1 MEGGHWFMSKTVDE
15 RVVEMDFDN
24 QKFEKNVQ
32 TTMSTLDKLKSAL
45 NMDGASKGLENLDK
59 AAQSVSLEGIAAGVE
74 ALQNRFSTMGIVGMT
89 AVAKITS
96 SVMDLGAKMTS
107 FVTSTIK
114 NGGIRRAM
122 NLENANFQ
130 LQGLLKDGEAVA
142 AVMEDVSYAVDGTAY
157 SLDAAASVASQL
169 AASGMRAGTDMKAA
183 LRGVAGVAAMT
194 NSEYSDIGRIFTQ
207 VAGQG
212 KVMGDQLLQL
222 SSRGMNAAATLAEYL
237 GKTEAEVRDMVS
249 KGEIDF
255 ATFAAAMDD
264 AFGEHAKAANETV
277 NGAFANVKSAL
288 GRIGALFVSP
298 LIVQNGSIVQL
309 LNTLR
314 ERINEIKT
322 FVEPVAKVVTD
333 GINSMAD
340 AANNFLKK
348 FEIPSAE
355 SGWSELAEQVTAAGV
370 SVDDF
375 KNTLI
380 ETAREHGVA
389 IDAMIEETG
398 SFENSLTKGW
408 LSLDIVSESLGKFID
423 GTDEA
428 ASSTE
433 DLNDKLEYFQDVVDK
448 VWNGDFKNAPVRYQL
463 LADAGYDYAKVQA
476 LVNKTVDGHR
486 LTLED
491 LSDEQLISIGYTEEQ
506 VETLKA
512 LKKQAEQTGTPLSKL
527 IDNLSKPSPKQ
538 MLLTS
543 IKAVLEDIGKVL
555 NVVKESWNEI
565 FGSDDNVD
573 DTNPLVS
580 LIEKFY
586 DFVQASRITEETL
599 DNLSSVFNGFFA
611 ALDVGKMMSKGLLG
625 FLYQIIKT
633 VGKVFSLN
641 PLEMIAR
648 IGDLLVTF
656 RDWIMGDNELVNGL
670 KSLKDAFID
679 FLQHGLELLVL
690 RLPEFLGIFKT
701 FIEDLK
707 LADGFSFDNLAT
719 AFSNLWENFKNFGS
733 TILGDFSGIKD
744 AIWNFVKSILNMIG
758 ITDEAFDNF
767 VNNLT
772 WDNFLNFLTELG
784 ESIRN
789 FKMEDLF
796 SGAGGNIID
805 GLVNGLKAGADKVW
819 DAIVFIGEK
828 VMEAFCALLG
838 IHSPSTVFFE
848 FGQNIIQGL
857 AGGIKAA
864 VGLIGDAIVWIGDSI
879 LKAWDTIVEVVSKID
894 WGVVATGIVGVGS
907 FIILNK
913 TADALDNFSKA
924 AVAVTSPAKSLSKLM
939 DTFGASIAKLGD
951 AAALKMKSEAFR
963 NLAIAIGI
971 LVASIFVLT
980 QLDVGAVWASI
991 GAIAALTAIMLA
1003 ASFALNKIGE
1013 MADVIDAAKIAGM
1026 LLAIGGA
1033 LLLFGITVKVLAGIS
1048 DEGMSN
1054 AMAGIVM
1061 FGLIVASLL
1070 AITKYSKGTWEV
1082 VAAGELIKTVGV
1094 AMLMMAV
1101 VAKILAGMSWEELG
1115 KAAVGLT
1122 FLTGI
1127 IVGLIAATKL
1137 ATDKEIDEVKNL
1149 LRSIAG
1155 SMLIL
1160 VGVAKLI
1167 ATMSWEDM
1175 GKAAVGITFLG
1186 GIIVGLIAASKLA
1199 TEKQMVGIA
1208 STIFAVGAS
1217 MAMLILV
1224 SKMIVGMSWDEM
1236 KKAAAGL
1243 TYLSALV
1250 IGLVAATRVAGGNE
1264 LKGVASTL
1272 LAMSIS
1278 IAILA
1283 GVCVLLG
1290 LVDTKTLAKGIVAV
1304 GLLVGLCSVMVIA
1317 TNKGKSIKKDTF
1329 VGMAIAIGV
1338 MAAALIVLSFI
1349 DTKDLLKSV
1358 VALSAVMVAFGE
1370 MMKRAG
1376 QMKNL
1381 TAKGFA
1387 TIITMVGVLG
1397 ILAGL
1402 LYLLKDLPIEST
1414 LANAAALSVMMIAF
1428 AGALKIMQGV
1438 HGVSK
1443 QVTKTML
1450 ELVGIVAI
1458 LAILIGLL
1466 SGCDPVGAIGSAV
1479 AMSILLS
1486 ALSVCMIIL
1495 QNVRGMDAK
1504 AIGAVYAMAGVVAV
1518 LALILGIMSGLQ
1530 VEASIQTAIS
1540 LSLLLIALSACCLI
1554 LAGVGMAGPAGFVG
1568 IGVLAALI
1576 GAMGLI
1582 MAAIAGL
1589 NQLFPGMNEF
1599 LESSL
1604 PTLELIAEGLGSFL
1618 GTFVGSVI
1626 ESFADQVM
1634 NVIPDFATKLSEFME
1649 NIQPFVDGAAA
1660 MAGVDFSGIG
1670 NLALAIIELTGA
1682 NFLEAIGSFLT
1693 GGRDL
1698 ASFADQLVPFGEA
1711 MVKYAETVGAVDSAI
1726 IVESANAAKALVEV
1740 ANSIP
1745 AEGGL
1750 WQLMAGE
1757 HNLGQFAD
1765 QLVLFGAGMK
1775 LYAAEVAGLDTS
1787 SIINSIT
1794 PAKGLVSIAN
1804 SIPTTGGIWQFATG
1818 EQNLGAFGVQLALYG
1833 AGLKA
1838 YGDAVQGL
1846 DAEAVTNS
1854 IAPAKGL
1861 VSIANAIPTSG
1872 GLWQCIDG
1880 SQDLGTFGAQLA
1892 AYGVGLKAYGDS
1904 VSGLAVDAINESI
1917 APANS
1922 LIELSKIIPTSGGLW
1937 QCIDGSQDLGTFGSQ
1952 LALFGAG
1959 MKSYSDNVT
1968 DLNSEAITNSVGAAK
1983 GLIEIANSIPEDGG
1997 LWGVITGSNKDLG
2010 SFAGQL
2016 VKLGEGMSDYA
2027 ESVADVDMQKI
2038 SNSADCINRLKNIG
2052 DALVD
2057 MDYSGIQNFDIEGLG
2072 TSLSA
2077 YSENVAGV
2085 DTEHISN
2092 SITNIRGLINMI
2104 QSMVGLDSS
2113 GVSTFKAAIEELKTI
2128 DLSNIAEQFS
2138 GATEQFTAVGTNIVN
2153 AISRGIGASSGAAI
2167 TASQQLIS
2175 RLITAIQGRGSQF
2188 ITIGTLLATRFK
2200 MGLAKGLSESATAVR
2215 SALDSC
2221 LGAMRSYQSS
2231 FAGVGKDLGQGL
2243 VSGISSKQQAA
2254 YDAGYAL
2261 GQAAV
2266 QGEKDGQQSNSPS
2279 KLTIKAGKWLGEG
2292 LVIGMN
2298 RMGKAVYQ
2306 SGKSMGAQA
2315 FDSISNALTGV
2326 DTLMSNVSTIHPV
2339 VAPVVDMSNMQYRA
2353 MDFQLNANLD
2363 ALVSQPVNS
2372 LSAIMSEA
2380 QAKIDASNMAVVDA
2394 VSGLR
2399 DDLNSMY
2406 EADDQEIALYVDSR
2420 KLASSIAK
2428 PMNRRLNIV
2437 SRRGEGL

>member
-1 MEGGHWFMSKTVDE
+1 M
-15 RVVEMDFDN
+15 
-24 QKFEKNVQ
+24 
-32 TTMSTLDKLKSAL
+32 
-45 NMDGASKGLENLDK
+45 
-59 AAQSVSLEGIAAGVE
+59 
-74 ALQNRFSTMGIVGMT
+74 
-89 AVAKITS
+89 
-96 SVMDLGAKMTS
+96 
-107 FVTSTIK
+107 
-114 NGGIRRAM
+114 
-122 NLENANFQ
+122 
-130 LQGLLKDGEAVA
+130 
-142 AVMEDVSYAVDGTAY
+142 
-157 SLDAAASVASQL
+157 
-169 AASGMRAGTDMKAA
+169 
-183 LRGVAGVAAMT
+183 
-194 NSEYSDIGRIFTQ
+194 
-207 VAGQG
+207 
-212 KVMGDQLLQL
+212 
-222 SSRGMNAAATLAEYL
+222 
-237 GKTEAEVRDMVS
+237 
-249 KGEIDF
+249 
-255 ATFAAAMDD
+255 
-264 AFGEHAKAANETV
+264 
-277 NGAFANVKSAL
+277 
-288 GRIGALFVSP
+288 
-298 LIVQNGSIVQL
+298 
-309 LNTLR
+309 
-314 ERINEIKT
+314 
-322 FVEPVAKVVTD
+322 
-333 GINSMAD
+333 
-340 AANNFLKK
+340 
-348 FEIPSAE
+348 
-355 SGWSELAEQVTAAGV
+355 
-370 SVDDF
+370 
-375 KNTLI
+375 
-380 ETAREHGVA
+380 
-389 IDAMIEETG
+389 
-398 SFENSLTKGW
+398 
-408 LSLDIVSESLGKFID
+408 
-423 GTDEA
+423 
-428 ASSTE
+428 
-433 DLNDKLEYFQDVVDK
+433 
-448 VWNGDFKNAPVRYQL
+448 
-463 LADAGYDYAKVQA
+463 
-476 LVNKTVDGHR
+476 
-486 LTLED
+486 ED

-555 NVVKESWNEI
+555 KTVKEAWDKI
-565 FGSDDNVD
+565 FGSDDETD
-573 DTNPLVS
+573 SGSSPIVS
-580 LIEKFY
+580 LIESFY
-586 DFVQASRITEETL
+586 DFVQASRISEETL
-599 DNLSSVFNGFFA
+599 DNLSRSFQGFFA
-611 ALDVGKMMSKGLLG
+611 ALDVGKMFSKGILG
-625 FLYQIIKT
+625 FLYQIVKM
-633 VGKVFSLN
+633 VGNVFKLS
-641 PLEMIAR
+641 PLEITAK
-648 IGDLLVTF
+648 IGDMLVTF
-656 RDWIMGDNELVNGL
+656 RNWIKGNNELMDSL
-670 KSLKDAFID
+670 RSIKSSILDFI
-679 FLQHGLELLVL
+679 QHALELLIG

-719 AFSNLWENFKNFGS
+719 AFSNLWENLKNFGS
-733 TILGDFSGIKD
+733 TIVGDFSGLKD
-744 AIWNFVKSILNMIG
+744 AIWNLVKSILNMIG

-772 WDNFLNFLTELG
+772 WDNFLNFLTEFG

-879 LKAWDTIVEVVSKID
+879 LKAWDTIVAVVSKID
-894 WGVVATGIVGVGS
+894 WGVVATGIAGVGA

-951 AAALKMKSEAFR
+951 AAALRMKSEAFK

-980 QLDVGAVWASI
+980 RLDVGAVWASI

-1003 ASFALNKIGE
+1003 ASFALTKIGE
-1013 MADVIDAAKIAGM
+1013 MADVLDVAQIAGM

-1033 LLLFGITVKVLAGIS
+1033 LLLFGITVKLLAGVS
-1048 DEGMSN
+1048 DKGMSN
-1054 AMAGIVM
+1054 AMAGIIM

-1070 AITKYSKGTWEV
+1070 AITKYSKGTWEI

-1122 FLTGI
+1122 FLTAI

-1160 VGVAKLI
+1160 VVVAKLI

-1199 TEKQMVGIA
+1199 TEKQMIGIA

-1243 TYLSALV
+1243 TYLSVLI

-1272 LAMSIS
+1272 LAMSVS

-1290 LVDTKTLAKGIVAV
+1290 LVDTETLAKGIVAV

-1317 TNKGKSIKKDTF
+1317 TNKAKSIKKDTF

-1338 MAAALIVLSFI
+1338 MAAALIVLSFV

-1358 VALSAVMVAFGE
+1358 VALSVVMVAFGE

-1376 QMKNL
+1376 EMRNL

-1387 TIITMVGVLG
+1387 TIVTMVGVLG

-1414 LANAAALSVMMIAF
+1414 LANAAALSVMMVAF

-1443 QVTKTML
+1443 QVTQTML

-1458 LAILIGLL
+1458 LGILIGLL

-1554 LAGVGMAGPAGFVG
+1554 LAGVGTAGPAGFVG

-1599 LESSL
+1599 LATSL

-1618 GTFVGSVI
+1618 GTLVGSVI
-1626 ESFADQVM
+1626 DSFLDQVM
-1634 NVIPDFATKLSEFME
+1634 NVIPNFATKLSEFME
-1649 NIQPFVDGAAA
+1649 NIQPFVEGAAA

-1670 NLALAIIELTGA
+1670 NLALAIIELSGA
-1682 NFLEAIGSFLT
+1682 SIVDAIASFLT
-1693 GGRDL
+1693 GD
-1698 ASFADQLVPFGEA
+1698 ADFSAFSEKLVSLGEA
-1711 MVKYAETVGAVDSAI
+1711 MCAYAESVSGLDTASVSSSA
-1726 IVESANAAKALVEV
+1726 EAAKALVEV

-1745 AEGGL
+1745 ADGGL
-1750 WQLMAGE
+1750 WQLIGGG
-1757 HNLGQFAD
+1757 HDLGQFAD
-1765 QLVLFGAGMK
+1765 QLVLFGAGLK
-1775 LYAAEVAGLDTS
+1775 SYAAEVAGLDIS
-1787 SIINSIT
+1787 SIVNSIV
-1794 PAKGLVSIAN
+1794 PAMGLVSIAN
-1804 SIPTTGGIWQFATG
+1804 SIPSNGGLWDLIAGGQD
-1818 EQNLGAFGVQLALYG
+1818 LGRFGIQLALYG
-1833 AGLKA
+1833 AGLKL
-1838 YGDAVQGL
+1838 YGDAVSGL
-1846 DAEAVTNS
+1846 AVDAVTNS
-1854 IAPAKGL
+1854 IGPGKQLVELANSIPSNGGLWDCIAGGQDLGRFGTQLAAYGRGLQAYGTSVDGLAVDAINNSIAPATSLIELSKT
-1861 VSIANAIPTSG
+1861 IPTSG
-1872 GLWQCIDG
+1872 GLWECIAG
-1880 SQDLGTFGAQLA
+1880 GQNLGTFG
-1892 AYGVGLKAYGDS
+1892 
-1904 VSGLAVDAINESI
+1904 N
-1917 APANS
+1917 
-1922 LIELSKIIPTSGGLW
+1922 
-1937 QCIDGSQDLGTFGSQ
+1937 Q
-1952 LALFGAG
+1952 LALFGDG

-1968 DLNSEAITNSVGAAK
+1968 GLDPEAITNSVGAAK

-1997 LWGVITGSNKDLG
+1997 LWGAIAGGNKDLG
-2010 SFAGQL
+2010 SFSGQL

-2038 SNSADCINRLKNIG
+2038 SNSADCVNRLKNIG

-2085 DTEHISN
+2085 DTEQISN

-2113 GVSTFKAAIEELKTI
+2113 GVSTFKAAVEELKTI

-2175 RLITAIQGRGSQF
+2175 VLITAIQGRGSQF

-2200 MGLAKGLSESATAVR
+2200 MGLVKGLSESATAVR

-2221 LGAMRSYQSS
+2221 LGAMRSYQAS

-2243 VSGISSKQQAA
+2243 VSGINSKQQAA

-2266 QGEKDGQQSNSPS
+2266 QGEKDGQQSDSPS
-2279 KLTIKAGKWLGEG
+2279 KLTIKAGKWIGEG

-2298 RMGKAVYQ
+2298 RMGKTVYQ
-2306 SGKSMGAQA
+2306 SGKSMGEQA

-2326 DTLMSNVSTIHPV
+2326 DTLMSNVNTIHPV

-2372 LSAIMSEA
+2372 LASIMSEA

-2399 DDLNSMY
+2399 SDLNSMY

-2428 PMNRRLNIV
+2428 PINRRLNIV